1 MARKYTPQKLKM
13 LITIVNKGKGGF
25 YYDQIEDLGA
35 NMQLL
40 LDGTGSGKPSNKIN
54 NIWGLVNKERDV
66 IISFV
71 AEDNVKKIIKHLENK
86 FETVRNGAGI
96 AFSLPINSIIG
107 VATYQFLVN
116 NRKKGAKNNGK

>member
-13 LITIVNKGKGGF
+13 VITIVNNGKGNF
-25 YYDQIEDLGA
+25 YYDQIEDFGV

-40 LDGTGSGKPSNKIN
+40 LDGSGTTPNNLN
-54 NIWGLVNKERDV
+54 NIWGVVNKEREI

-71 AEDNVKKIIKHLENK
+71 AEDMVKKLLKHLESK
-86 FETVRNGAGI
+86 FETVRNGDGI
-96 AFSLPINSIIG
+96 AFSLPISSIIG

-116 NRKKGAKNNGK
+116 NRKKGAKKNGK